1 MSRGEATCIAVAVP
15 RMENTEIPAR
25 SKPSNETAMQIYG
38 PNLRDRFVQFPLRER
53 NDLPMKGQRH
63 D

>member
-1 MSRGEATCIAVAVP
+1 MSQGQVTRIAVAVP
-15 RMENTEIPAR
+15 RMENTAIPAR
-25 SKPSNETAMQIYG
+25 SRPSNETAMQLYG
-38 PNLRDRFVQFPLRER
+38 PNLRDRFVQIPLRER